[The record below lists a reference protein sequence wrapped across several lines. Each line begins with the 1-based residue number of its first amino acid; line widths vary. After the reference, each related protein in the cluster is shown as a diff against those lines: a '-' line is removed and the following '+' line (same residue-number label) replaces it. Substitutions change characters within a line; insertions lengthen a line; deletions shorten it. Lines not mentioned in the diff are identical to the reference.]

1 MHRYIKDRDPVGLIL
16 RTYASNP
23 ADVEKRVSM
32 LESVLANPVVA
43 TTFKRVD
50 ILVHADLRFSAKD
63 RDCGELADALK
74 RNPSI
79 GAREGV
85 HVEEVKHG
93 DLFCGL
99 LNHGIAQQARMGCEY
114 SVILSPDAGSYLTE
128 ETMTAMLAAASNGAL
143 AVGVAINELAPSIR
157 EGRLAN
163 TLCLWHNQS
172 LQTVGGFDTKA
183 AKPVDDR
190 LAHYMR
196 GSSQGKEVFYQLAG
210 VEEVIPLARMVELF
224 GPCLAVVEPHGGPAA
239 YEVPDPVTQ
248 PDLYKR
254 HISKLGTKFERQM
267 ALLVSVGFDFSWL
280 MAGVMKG

>member
-1 MHRYIKDRDPVGLIL
+1 MHRFRSDRDPVGLIL

-23 ADVEKRVSM
+23 EDVAKRVSM
-32 LESVLANPVVA
+32 LASVITKPVMARFSRIDVL
-43 TTFKRVD
+43 
-50 ILVHADLRFSAKD
+50 IHADQRFAEKD
-63 RDCGELADALK
+63 RDCGKLADALRQDPLIRDRK
-74 RNPSI
+74 
-79 GAREGV
+79 GV

-99 LNHGIAQQARMGCEY
+99 LNHGIAKQARMGCEY

-172 LQTVGGFDTKA
+172 LQTVGGFDQKA
-183 AKPVDDR
+183 AKPVDER

-224 GPCLAVVEPHGGPAA
+224 GPCLAVVEPQGGPAA

-254 HISKLGTKFERQM
+254 HMSKLGTKFERQ
-267 ALLVSVGFDFSWL
+267 ATLLGSVGFDFSWL
-280 MAGVMKG
+280 KDGVKKD